1 MDKNIGKTFICQK
14 EYNIIKDGEN
24 YTVKKGSKMKVTGNF
39 HENSFWYRVRLLD
52 HPNADRGFIEKKFI
66 PSKYYK
72 PATRRIKRIG
82 GN

>member
-14 EYNIIKDGEN
+14 EYNIVKEGDN
-24 YTVKKGSKMKVTGNF
+24 YTVKKGSKMKVIEEF
-39 HENSFWYRVRLLD
+39 HVNSLWYRVRLLD

-72 PATRRIKRIG
+72 PVTRKIKRIR